1 MATGDEERFVRARMR
16 IGTVLMGKY
25 RLDSV
30 LGVGGMAA
38 VFAATHLRNANRVAV
53 KVLNTEFAMDS
64 SLRERFLREG
74 YAANRVAHPGT
85 VRVIDDDV
93 TEDGVVF
100 LVMDLLDGET
110 LDARW
115 QRSGRQLD
123 APEVTQLM
131 YQLLDVLCAAHAKGV
146 VHRDIKPANLFLTR
160 DRVLKVLDFGVA
172 RLVERSVV
180 ATQTGGVLGTPAYMA
195 PEQVLGKHHDV
206 DAQSDLWSVGAT
218 AFTLLAGRYV
228 HEAETAEEMMV
239 FTASRGAPP
248 LGTVLPDAPMN
259 VAQVIDRALKIDKAD
274 RWLDAREMQGAVAR
288 AHRLDFGVAVS
299 GGEPADES
307 EDQTRIMDSQALL
320 AAADGEARAL
330 AVGEPSPPA
339 PFNQPAWRRWIDL
352 AVGTVRARVA
362 AVTATR
368 VVQEL
373 SIVRWAS
380 RRRPTVLLLA
390 IGVLVGIA
398 GGSVAAIVAASRHH
412 AASAGPPSGGA
423 ALPIAT
429 DPSREV
435 RVNPSEIRSP
445 ADEPRAVDVNSLPAA
460 PHPVQGTSNSRASS
474 GPSGPARPNCVPP
487 YIIDSTGKKKWRYEC
502 L

>member
-64 SLRERFLREG
+64 YLRERFLREG

-93 TEDGVVF
+93 TEEGVVF

-248 LGTVLPDAPMN
+248 LGTVLADAPMN
-259 VAQVIDRALKIDKAD
+259 VAEVIDRALKIDKAD
-274 RWLDAREMQGAVAR
+274 RWLDAREMQRAVAR

-307 EDQTRIMDSQALL
+307 EEQTRVMDSQTLL
-320 AAADGEARAL
+320 AASGGEVRAL
-330 AVGEPSPPA
+330 
-339 PFNQPAWRRWIDL
+339 
-352 AVGTVRARVA
+352 ARVA
-362 AVTATR
+362 AVTAMR
-368 VVQEL
+368 VVREL

-380 RRRPTVLLLA
+380 RRKPTVLLLA

-412 AASAGPPSGGA
+412 AASAGPPSGAA

-429 DPSREV
+429 DSSGEV
-435 RVNPSEIRSP
+435 RANPSEVRSP

-487 YIIDSTGKKKWRYEC
+487 YVIDSTGKKKWRYEC